1 MSEQYVQRPYSRGYE
16 WQLAIIFFFLW
27 GFIFL
32 DRMVVAF
39 LTPTLAEYFQLSFE
53 KIGLITTVTN
63 LCYAVA
69 TILFGLF
76 AVKVKRPKKWLV
88 IFSLATA
95 IVAACCMFITNYG
108 VLLVFR
114 GAIGALEGPIS
125 PLILVLVSRAASE
138 KTFGLDVGI
147 INMGVAFI
155 SFTLGPPFAI
165 WAAGQFGWQVG
176 FLIVALPSIIVALV
190 VIFTTSEIHIEK
202 EAQAAGVDVSK
213 ASPKDL
219 LQYKN
224 VIVTAI
230 VAILAFCGY
239 WILIAFAPM
248 YMVTICGYDQA
259 GIAPIMSRVGILT
272 IIYAIVIPWLSD
284 RLGRK
289 PVLIFFLL
297 IVAIGLFIMAFRPE
311 ARLWSLP
318 VYIYII
324 IGGMIGCFGPI
335 AWNII
340 PMESV
345 PLHLK
350 ATSCGIVL
358 GLAEIIGGGIS
369 PWAGGKIADAFGLTT
384 TFTVAGILLV
394 LGFIAAFFLSETLP
408 AKVRAKD
415 AAAKAAASEA

>member
-1 MSEQYVQRPYSRGYE
+1 MTEQFVHRPYSRAYE
-16 WQLAIIFFFLW
+16 WQLVIIFFFLW

-39 LTPTLAEYFQLSFE
+39 ITPTLAEYFQLSFE

-63 LCYAVA
+63 LCYAIA
-69 TILFGLF
+69 TILFGIF

-95 IVAACCMFITNYG
+95 IVAACCMFVTNYG

-147 INMGVAFI
+147 INMGVALIALTF
-155 SFTLGPPFAI
+155 GPKFAI
-165 WAAGQFGWQVG
+165 WSVGQFGWQTA

-190 VIFTTSEIHIEK
+190 VIFTTTELYIEK
-202 EAQAAGVDVSK
+202 EAEAAGQDIRK
-213 ASPKDL
+213 ASALDL

-230 VAILAFCGY
+230 VAILAFSGY
-239 WILIAFAPM
+239 WIIIAFAPM
-248 YMVTICGYDQA
+248 YMTTICGHTQQSL
-259 GIAPIMSRVGILT
+259 GNVIMLVGILT
-272 IIYAIVIPWLSD
+272 IIYAVVIPWLSD
-284 RLGRK
+284 HFGRK
-289 PVLIFFLL
+289 PILAIFLL
-297 IVAIGLFIMAFRPE
+297 LVAIGIFIMAFFPDQG
-311 ARLWSLP
+311 LWSLP
-318 VYIYII
+318 VIIYIL
-324 IGGMIGCFGPI
+324 IGGMIGTFGPI

-369 PWAGGKIADAFGLTT
+369 PWVGGKIADASGLPT
-384 TFTVAGILLV
+384 TFTVIGVLLL
-394 LGFIAAFFLSETLP
+394 LGFVASFFLKETLP
-408 AKVRAKD
+408 AKVRAKE
-415 AAAKAAASEA
+415 AADKAAAEA

>member
-1 MSEQYVQRPYSRGYE
+1 MTEQFVHRPYSRAYE
-16 WQLAIIFFFLW
+16 WQLVIIFFFLW

-39 LTPTLAEYFQLSFE
+39 ITPTLADYFKLSFE

-63 LCYAVA
+63 LCYAIA
-69 TILFGLF
+69 TILFGIF

-88 IFSLATA
+88 IFSLATG
-95 IVAACCMFITNYG
+95 IVAACCMFINNYG

-147 INMGVAFI
+147 INMGVALIALTF
-155 SFTLGPPFAI
+155 GPIFAI
-165 WAAGQFGWQVG
+165 WAVGQFGWNTA

-190 VIFTTSEIHIEK
+190 VIFTTTEIYIEK
-202 EAQAAGVDVSK
+202 EAQAAGEDIGQ
-213 ASPKDL
+213 ASALDL
-219 LQYKN
+219 LKYKN

-230 VAILAFCGY
+230 VAILAFSGY
-239 WILIAFAPM
+239 WIIIAFAPM
-248 YMVTICGYDQA
+248 YMVTICGHTQQSL
-259 GIAPIMSRVGILT
+259 GKIISIVGIIT
-272 IIYAIVIPWLSD
+272 IIYAFVIPWMSD
-284 RLGRK
+284 HFGRK
-289 PVLIFFLL
+289 PILAIFLL
-297 IVAIGLFIMAFRPE
+297 LVAIGVFIMAFFPQQG
-311 ARLWSLP
+311 LWSLP
-318 VYIYII
+318 VIIYIL
-324 IGGMIGCFGPI
+324 IGGMIGTFGPI

-358 GLAEIIGGGIS
+358 GLAEIVGGGIS
-369 PWAGGKIADAFGLTT
+369 PWVGGKIADASGLPT
-384 TFTVAGILLV
+384 TFMVIGILLV
-394 LGFIAAFFLSETLP
+394 LGFVASLFLTETLP
-408 AKVRAKD
+408 AKVRAKE
-415 AAAKAAASEA
+415 AAAKAAA